1 MRASTTSLPKNS
13 ELNVTPMLDVMLV
26 LLVIFMAASVAM
38 HHTIDVS
45 LPQPCADLC
54 DGPDPITLE
63 VLPGPI
69 YRLNGTTIAAAMLAR
84 TIHDMYVDRPEKVMY
99 VAGQPGVTYE
109 AVVDA
114 VDVARSNGV
123 RVIGIAP
130 KLTATTQRFFH
141 AR

>member
-1 MRASTTSLPKNS
+1 MRSSAISLPKNA
-13 ELNVTPMLDVMLV
+13 EMNVTSMLDVMLV

-54 DGPDPITLE
+54 DGPGPITLE
-63 VLPGPI
+63 VLPGPA
-69 YRLNGTTIAAAMLAR
+69 YRLNGTAIGRTALASTLR
-84 TIHDMYVDRPEKVMY
+84 QVYVNRPEKLMY

-114 VDVARSNGV
+114 IDMARSNGV
-123 RVIGIAP
+123 RVVGISP
-130 KLTATTQRFFH
+130 KS
-141 AR
+141 ARPSH

>member
-1 MRASTTSLPKNS
+1 MRSPAISLPRNS
-13 ELNVTPMLDVMLV
+13 EMNVTPMLDVMLV

-63 VLPGPI
+63 VLPGPA
-69 YRLNGTTIAAAMLAR
+69 YRLNGTAIARAALGSTLR
-84 TIHDMYVDRPEKVMY
+84 QVYVNRPEKTMY
-99 VAGQPGVTYE
+99 VAGRPGVTYE

-114 VDVARSNGV
+114 IDLARSNGV
-123 RVIGIAP
+123 RVVGISP
-130 KLTATTQRFFH
+130 KP
-141 AR
+141 ARSSH

>member
-1 MRASTTSLPKNS
+1 MRDSATSLPKSS

-54 DGPDPITLE
+54 DGPNPITLE
-63 VLPGPI
+63 VLPGPS
-69 YRLNGTTIAAAMLAR
+69 YRLNGALVAPAELAHTLR
-84 TIHDMYVDRPEKVMY
+84 DVYAIRPEKLMY
-99 VAGQPGVTYE
+99 VAGRPGVTYE

-114 VDVARSNGV
+114 IDVARSNGV
-123 RVIGIAP
+123 RVVGISP
-130 KLTATTQRFFH
+130 KLVAYGE
-141 AR
+141 

>member
-1 MRASTTSLPKNS
+1 MHSSAISLPKKS

-54 DGPDPITLE
+54 DGPGPIILE
-63 VLPGPI
+63 VLPGPA
-69 YRLNGTTIAAAMLAR
+69 YRPNGAPIVAAALAPTLR
-84 TIHDMYVDRPEKVMY
+84 QVYINRPEKMLY

-109 AVVDA
+109 TVVGAIDL
-114 VDVARSNGV
+114 ARSNGV
-123 RVIGIAP
+123 RVVGISP
-130 KLTATTQRFFH
+130 KS
-141 AR
+141 ARLSH

>member
-1 MRASTTSLPKNS
+1 MRSSAVSHPRNS

-38 HHTIDVS
+38 HHTVDVS

-54 DGPDPITLE
+54 DGPNPITLE
-63 VLPGPI
+63 VLPGPT
-69 YRLNGTTIAAAMLAR
+69 YRLNGTTIAAATLAR
-84 TIHDMYVDRPEKVMY
+84 TLRDVYVHRPEKLMY

-114 VDVARSNGV
+114 IDIARSNGV
-123 RVIGIAP
+123 RVVGIAP
-130 KLTATTQRFFH
+130 KATRPSH
-141 AR
+141 